1 MDYNEEGTKIALELF
16 DKMILAV
23 TPDDV
28 IAKTDELVR
37 TAVDMDLSGAEKF
50 EWVLGQIK
58 PLLWSALQFI
68 GERLVQLVYELAMEY
83 ADGKRS

>member
-1 MDYNEEGTKIALELF
+1 MDYTEEGTKIALELF
-16 DKMILAV
+16 DKMILTV

-37 TAVDMDLSGAEKF
+37 KAVDMDLSGAEKF

-58 PLLWSALQFI
+58 PLLWEALQFI
-68 GERLVQLVYELAMEY
+68 AERLVQLVYELMIAY
-83 ADGKRS
+83 VAGKR